1 MIPQGNKQRW
11 LASLSIA
18 AVATAAIG
26 GMGLSTLRA
35 QQSNSSTATSPA
47 ASPETLAQASPSP
60 SMCPPAAG
68 GQSTGMGGMGGMG
81 GMMHSMQVNS
91 EFEFVSQM
99 IPHHQEA
106 IDTAKIVRDRTQ
118 RPEMRQFTQAIID
131 AQSRE
136 VADMQGW
143 LKTWYPGQTNTRAYE
158 PMMRPLANLS
168 GDALD
173 RQFLQDMVHH
183 HHGAVMMANQLLQKK
198 LVQHPPVQTLANNVI
213 RTQTQEIS
221 QMQSWLTAWFKND
234 ATMCGRPNA
243 GMGMDMG
250 TMQQGGHGGMMHH

>member
-26 GMGLSTLRA
+26 GVGISTLRA
-35 QQSNSSTATSPA
+35 QQSNSSTATSPV

-60 SMCPPAAG
+60 AMCSPAAG
-68 GQSTGMGGMGGMG
+68 GQPMGGMGGMG

-118 RPEMRQFTQAIID
+118 RPEMRQFTQAIMD
-131 AQSRE
+131 AQNRE
-136 VADMQGW
+136 VADMEGW
-143 LKTWYPGQTNTRAYE
+143 LKTWYPGQISTRAYE

-243 GMGMDMG
+243 GMDMG